1 MATAGADRPKRD
13 TYRHGDLRRALVE
26 AGVDL
31 ARHGGP
37 DAVVLRAATR
47 RVGVAPNAA
56 YRHFADRDALQR
68 AVCAAAQGELA
79 RAMEAEFDALASDV
93 LAADA
98 EPVAAAR
105 ARLRAIGVGYLR
117 FARTEPGLFRTA
129 FSVPTDL
136 SGSTSPQLAG
146 DTGHPPFELLS
157 GALDELTSL
166 GALPP
171 DRRPGA
177 EFIAWSAVHG
187 LAVLLIDGPLR
198 GVTSTEI
205 GDIER
210 RVLDT
215 VEQGLL
221 PPP

>member
-1 MATAGADRPKRD
+1 MATAGADRPRRD

-56 YRHFADRDALQR
+56 YRHFAGRDALQR

-79 RAMEAEFDALASDV
+79 RAMEAELDSLV
-93 LAADA
+93 PTA
-98 EPVAAAR
+98 EPVADAR
-105 ARLRAIGVGYLR
+105 ARLRALGIGYLR

-136 SGSTSPQLAG
+136 SGSTSRRLAG
-146 DTGHPPFELLS
+146 DTGHAPFELLS
-157 GALDELTSL
+157 GTLDELTSL

-177 EFIAWSAVHG
+177 EFITWSAVHG
-187 LAVLLIDGPLR
+187 LAVLLLDGPLR
-198 GVTSTEI
+198 EVATTELR
-205 GDIER
+205 DIER

-215 VEQGLL
+215 VEHGLY
-221 PPP
+221 PPD

>member
-1 MATAGADRPKRD
+1 MAVDRPKRD

-79 RAMEAEFDALASDV
+79 RAMEAELDV
-93 LAADA
+93 LPSDAD
-98 EPVAAAR
+98 PVAAAR

-117 FARTEPGLFRTA
+117 FARTERGLFRTA

-136 SGSTSPQLAG
+136 SGSTSRQLAG
-146 DTGHPPFELLS
+146 DTGHAPFELLS

-166 GALPP
+166 GVLPP

-198 GVTSTEI
+198 DVASTELR
-205 GDIER
+205 DIER

-215 VEQGLL
+215 IELGLI
-221 PPP
+221 PPD

>member
-1 MATAGADRPKRD
+1 MPVGADRPKRD

-26 AGVDL
+26 AAVEL

-56 YRHFADRDALQR
+56 YRHFADRDALER

-79 RAMEAEFDALASDV
+79 MAMEAELDALAPN
-93 LAADA
+93 AD
-98 EPVAAAR
+98 PVTAAR
-105 ARLRAIGVGYLR
+105 ARLRALGVGYLR

-136 SGSTSPQLAG
+136 AGSTSSQLAG
-146 DTGHPPFELLS
+146 ATGHAPLELLT

-166 GALPP
+166 GSLPP

-198 GVTSTEI
+198 GVDTSEI

-215 VEQGLL
+215 VEHGLY
-221 PPP
+221 PPD